1 MSVSRHYLYPLCVA
15 LLFVVSRAGAGE
27 PAKPHEFVAV
37 HMGMPVRIVMYTPD
51 ESTARLA
58 ASAAFTRVAALDAMM
73 SDYRPDSE
81 VRRLARRPREWVT
94 VSAEL
99 FAVVRRAVDIARASD
114 GAFDPTIGPVVAL
127 WRDARRTGRLPDP
140 AAIHAARALVGWH
153 QIGLDAGRPAIRL
166 AVPGMLLDLGGIA
179 KGYILQDALRALR
192 TTGVSRALVE
202 AGGDIVVG
210 DAPPGREGWH
220 IDTPGSNAA
229 FTARAARLANA
240 ALATS
245 GATAQ
250 FVEVEGIRYS
260 HVVDPRTGLGVTHDL
275 IARVIADDGGTADA
289 IATALSVLGEEVPPG
304 LAILRLRGVVASV
317 HREPRPRAGRGK
329 NVNPIRMP
337 VTAVGASID
346 GFELACIS
354 KENVCP

>member
-1 MSVSRHYLYPLCVA
+1 MSVSRHYLYPLCAA
-15 LLFVVSRAGAGE
+15 LLFVVSDAAAGE
-27 PAKPHEFVAV
+27 PGKPHEFVAV
-37 HMGMPVRIVMYTPD
+37 HMGMPVRIVMYPPD
-51 ESTARLA
+51 EPTARLA

-81 VRRLARRPREWVT
+81 VRRLAHRPREWVT

-140 AAIHAARALVGWH
+140 AAIHAARVLVGWRH
-153 QIGLDAGRPAIRL
+153 IGLDAGRPAIRL
-166 AVPGMLLDLGGIA
+166 AIPGMLLDLGGIA
-179 KGYILQDALRALR
+179 KGYILQDALRTLR
-192 TTGVSRALVE
+192 TAGVSRALVE

-210 DAPPGREGWH
+210 DAPPGLEGWQ

-229 FTARAARLANA
+229 FSARAGRLANA

-250 FVEVEGIRYS
+250 FVEVDGIRYS

-289 IATALSVLGEEVPPG
+289 VATALSVRGGELQPG
-304 LAILRLRGVVASV
+304 LAVLRLRGVVASV
-317 HREPRPRAGRGK
+317 HREPRPPRLDASAGADGW
-329 NVNPIRMP
+329 NEESLL
-337 VTAVGASID
+337 TD

-354 KENVCP
+354 KEDVCP